1 MALYQGQTN
10 NLTGTYDVNF
20 LGLQVH
26 NLQKQMNEYNN
37 VITNQQQLLTE
48 LIDKRERDERNL
60 NVHWPKIRDSHDSNG
75 PKIAPPRRNE
85 HTNPPPQRHTHNS
98 ARLNRYGQND
108 VRPQRQPSNR
118 RPERPLQRPKLRD
131 FLPHNNRQISV
142 TPKNKKVNFSKDTST
157 VNKQKSNNRKI
168 QETSLNTESSIEI
181 RKDKFPKNNLKFS
194 LHLANRFLPLA
205 SYISDEE
212 DIHEDVPTEEAPTN
226 NNVVAKTR
234 KKKTTNLRV
243 TVSEDESRKVETDL
257 DESIEEITHTE
268 KRYRKKPYLNPYKI
282 QKWLKENAHTCTDNQ
297 KNTTA
302 QGDGTHIK
310 TLARF
315 GYKAAPHIEK
325 LTRAF
330 FDIQVWQFYMELG
343 TKKNN
348 PHWAKEVI
356 ASAKTRDPTKTKQ
369 VCEQKI
375 LRFSEEI
382 AKLTDKVD
390 KIAIDTGLDKNT
402 EGHNEIMFRYM
413 NEMLSIVRRQHEL
426 KMKIARSERA
436 EYVAWD
442 QFLKLADA
450 TQKTQGLSLK
460 AQLLKTREKY
470 IRYEIAAAHATPQI
484 DMLPKCLTIPKLA
497 FRFDEKI
504 LTDEQIKDI
513 YESMNKISREYKLK
527 TTELYIRTA
536 KAELDFH
543 ENRVKLLLEGSTI
556 KESDQPNGNS
566 ETAKAYS
573 VFNRIHLH
581 HTSALADMKVLFL
594 EENHIK
600 DAPDPDAFQNL
611 IGITK
616 PMQDGLRLNR
626 T

>member
-484 DMLPKCLTIPKLA
+484 DMLPKCLTIPNQQDLA
-497 FRFDEKI
+497 IWIPGGDSFISNESPAPVKSIADYARDFPRNSSNRHSNWSGSMQPPRRNIGALHTKQNDSRSVNKQTLLPDLTQIRAEERRLECLEKKGPQAQQAI
-504 LTDEQIKDI
+504 KSPETDT
-513 YESMNKISREYKLK
+513 RC
-527 TTELYIRTA
+527 
-536 KAELDFH
+536 
-543 ENRVKLLLEGSTI
+543 
-556 KESDQPNGNS
+556 P
-566 ETAKAYS
+566 
-573 VFNRIHLH
+573 
-581 HTSALADMKVLFL
+581 
-594 EENHIK
+594 
-600 DAPDPDAFQNL
+600 
-611 IGITK
+611 
-616 PMQDGLRLNR
+616 
-626 T
+626 

>member
-1 MALYQGQTN
+1 MAKKGRAGKPVTN
-10 NLTGTYDVNF
+10 TTTKKTSTPTTTVDELGLSTQPGADMSEKSIHILGEPPNKISATTANGSSITYDNATIIEEID
-20 LGLQVH
+20 LMLLEGLQVH

-157 VNKQKSNNRKI
+157 
-168 QETSLNTESSIEI
+168 
-181 RKDKFPKNNLKFS
+181 
-194 LHLANRFLPLA
+194 
-205 SYISDEE
+205 
-212 DIHEDVPTEEAPTN
+212 
-226 NNVVAKTR
+226 
-234 KKKTTNLRV
+234 
-243 TVSEDESRKVETDL
+243 
-257 DESIEEITHTE
+257 
-268 KRYRKKPYLNPYKI
+268 
-282 QKWLKENAHTCTDNQ
+282 KWLKENAHTCTDNQ

-484 DMLPKCLTIPKLA
+484 DMLPKCLTIPNQQDLA
-497 FRFDEKI
+497 IWIPGGDSFISNESPAPVKSIADYARDFPRNSSNRHSNWSGSMQPPRRNIGALHTKQNDSRSVNKQTLLPDLTQIRAEERRLECLEKKGPQAQQAI
-504 LTDEQIKDI
+504 KSPETDT
-513 YESMNKISREYKLK
+513 RC
-527 TTELYIRTA
+527 
-536 KAELDFH
+536 
-543 ENRVKLLLEGSTI
+543 
-556 KESDQPNGNS
+556 P
-566 ETAKAYS
+566 
-573 VFNRIHLH
+573 
-581 HTSALADMKVLFL
+581 
-594 EENHIK
+594 
-600 DAPDPDAFQNL
+600 
-611 IGITK
+611 
-616 PMQDGLRLNR
+616 
-626 T
+626 